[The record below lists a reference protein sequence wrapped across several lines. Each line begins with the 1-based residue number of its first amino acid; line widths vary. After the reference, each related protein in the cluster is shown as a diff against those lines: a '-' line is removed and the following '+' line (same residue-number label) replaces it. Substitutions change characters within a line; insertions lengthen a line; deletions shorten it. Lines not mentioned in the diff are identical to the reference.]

1 MVNLPGRLSRNHH
14 GCKAKQKYE
23 VREQKKCEIIAECKR
38 VAEFYK
44 VEPDINENCDQEH
57 EGVSDE

>member
-1 MVNLPGRLSRNHH
+1 MVNMPGRLSRVHH
-14 GCKAKQKYE
+14 GKDAGKKCE
-23 VREQKKCEIIAECKR
+23 VDEQQKCEIIAECER

-57 EGVSDE
+57 KGVSNE

>member
-1 MVNLPGRLSRNHH
+1 MVTMPGRLSRD
-14 GCKAKQKYE
+14 AEQKHE
-23 VREQKKCEIIAECKR
+23 VDDKKKCEIIAECKR

-57 EGVSDE
+57 KGVSDE